1 VGVIV
6 WDKLADGVRALA
18 KGDRVLVE
26 GKLRSSTYEK
36 ALPVG
41 VDSHRADE
49 SVGNSHTPRGF
60 LAVAAREQRK
70 STDR

>member
-1 VGVIV
+1 MQFSYDTTEVGSGDDV
-6 WDKLADGVRALA
+6 GHVRALA

-41 VDSHRADE
+41 VDSHRTDE
-49 SVGNSHTPRGF
+49 SVGNSHPPGVSCGCGERT
-60 LAVAAREQRK
+60 A
-70 STDR
+70 